1 MNSFGN
7 IYRLTAFGES
17 HGAAIGG
24 VIDGMPAGMHIDFDA
39 VQTQLDRRRPG
50 QSSLTTARKEADR
63 VEFLSGFLD
72 GVTLGSPVG
81 FIIRNTD
88 QRSADYS
95 AMADIYRP
103 NHADYTYD
111 AKYGIREVRGGG
123 RASARATASFVVA
136 GAIARQ
142 ALETLGIDISSE
154 VLTVGS
160 CGGSVGEME
169 RVIAEAR
176 AEGDSVGGTV
186 ECVVRGLPAG
196 LGEPLGGKLQAMLA
210 QAMLSINAVKGFE
223 YGAGFAAASM
233 RGSECADEFYL
244 GTDNTVHTR
253 TNHSGGIQGGISN
266 GEDIVFRVAF
276 KPVPTIAKTL
286 PTIDREGNRVDL
298 AAKGRHDPCVVFR
311 ALPIVEAMAAMV
323 IFDSVLLNRSA
334 RF

>member
-1 MNSFGN
+1 MNYFGN
-7 IYRLTAFGES
+7 IFRLTAFGES

-24 VIDGMPAGMHIDFDA
+24 VIDGIPAGLRIDFDA

-50 QSSLTTARKEADR
+50 QSSLTSARSEADK

-72 GVTLGSPVG
+72 GVTLGTPIG

-88 QRSADYS
+88 HRSADYS
-95 AMADIYRP
+95 AMAEIYRP
-103 NHADYTYD
+103 NHADYTYE

-136 GAIARQ
+136 GSIARQ
-142 ALETLGIDISSE
+142 ALEALGIEISSE
-154 VLTVGS
+154 VKAVAGVS
-160 CGGSVGEME
+160 GSVREME
-169 RVIAEAR
+169 AAIAA
-176 AEGDSVGGTV
+176 AKAAGDSVGGVV
-186 ECVVRGLPAG
+186 ECTVSGVQAG

-210 QAMLSINAVKGFE
+210 QAMFSINAVKGFE
-223 YGAGFAAASM
+223 YGDGFLSAEAL
-233 RGSECADEFYL
+233 GSEAADEFYYNSD
-244 GTDNTVHTR
+244 GIIHTY

-276 KPVPTIAKTL
+276 KPVPTIAKMLRTVEKSG
-286 PTIDREGNRVDL
+286 REVEF

-311 ALPIVEAMAAMV
+311 AMPIVEAMAAMV
-323 IFDSVLLNRSA
+323 IFDAILLNRSA